1 MSFSPQRGYTD
12 ADATG
17 GKRDARWNASA
28 QLMEQEPGP
37 RGSPQWPQAPAV
49 STGRAVPPVR
59 AANTDERRSSSVLVH
74 DGHWSVSLPR
84 TSSSK
89 L

>member
-1 MSFSPQRGYTD
+1 MPTLPAGSARRVLE
-12 ADATG
+12 
-17 GKRDARWNASA
+17 RDSH

-37 RGSPQWPQAPAV
+37 RGSPQWPQAAGV
-49 STGRAVPPVR
+49 SDVRAVPLVR
-59 AANTDERRSSSVLVH
+59 AANTDERRSISVLVH

-89 L
+89 F